1 MSVQSPQQEGGNCH
15 TGPVPP
21 GQQPSHQ
28 DIREALVLTVS
39 DPSDH
44 HICMTAPRQGCR
56 HTGLSGPVAAGSCC
70 KDFKPRASRGPKDC
84 VPSPGLPVKPLWL
97 Y

>member
-44 HICMTAPRQGCR
+44 HICMTAPARDVDILDSLVLWQ
-56 HTGLSGPVAAGSCC
+56 LAAAAKIS
-70 KDFKPRASRGPKDC
+70 
-84 VPSPGLPVKPLWL
+84 SPGLPVAPKTVYLPQDSQ
-97 Y
+97 